1 MPYIKWDNK
10 KSDDDMCPNCY
21 EKDMKRLGRNKRL
34 CRSCNTKFLK
44 PYKLRRK

>member
-21 EKDMKRLGRNKRL
+21 EKDMKRLGKNGRF
-34 CRSCNTKFLK
+34 CRSCKTKFLK